1 MINKIIKKILFI
13 VPILFVIISNIS
25 LAQSDGTE
33 NIKKLGD
40 NITNNVVSTATTLIM
55 TAAFMIF
62 FYGVVVF
69 IYGRVTGSGD
79 MKDIAKGREFMMW
92 GLIALFVMVSV
103 SGIIKLFQTS
113 LDING
118 SSIDI
123 KPVSFSYSG
132 SSGSNSN
139 SNSSNN
145 NKSTNGVSGG
155 NSGSLSVE
163 NPFANTANFPVIRV
177 GANNTLKGGAGGDQ
191 PIIDLL
197 FKLLQKKNCI
207 SNNISGFGTTYDIDD
222 TRFTKAF
229 QTINKISP
237 VDGIVGKVTWE
248 ALSTDTGKT
257 TINSKILVKDCTAPV
272 Q

>member
-1 MINKIIKKILFI
+1 MINKFTKKVLFI
-13 VPILFVIISNIS
+13 APVIFVIFSKIS
-25 LAQSDGTE
+25 LAQSDGTA

-40 NITNNVVSTATTLIM
+40 NITNNIVSTAITLIM
-55 TAAFMIF
+55 TAAFLVF

-69 IYGRVTGSGD
+69 IYGRVTGKGD
-79 MKDIAKGREFMMW
+79 MKELVKGKEFMMW
-92 GLIALFVMVSV
+92 GLLALFVMVSV

-132 SSGSNSN
+132 YSDKSNISN
-139 SNSSNN
+139 TNN
-145 NKSTNGVSGG
+145 STNGVSGKT
-155 NSGSLSVE
+155 SSSLTIE
-163 NPFANTANFPVIRV
+163 NPFADTANFPVIRV

-197 FKLLQKKNCI
+197 FKLLQNKNCI
-207 SNNISGFGTTYDIDD
+207 SNNLSGFGTTYDIDD

-257 TINSKILVKDCTAPV
+257 TVNSKILVKDCTAPV